1 MLVEC
6 PFCKHP
12 CDVMTAITYCGHC
25 YVEFYTDRNGDIV
38 FDDKRKTERFAFA
51 KALNKTGGI
60 SIGAVDNQENSADVC
75 PCGAPA
81 VMAGWCEECIEYV
94 ADEHDPN
101 G

>member
-1 MLVEC
+1 MGFKC
-6 PFCKHP
+6 PICFK
-12 CDVMTAITYCGHC
+12 D
-25 YVEFYTDRNGDIV
+25 
-38 FDDKRKTERFAFA
+38 FAFSKKDWEDHIA
-51 KALNKTGGI
+51 NEHNGI
-60 SIGAVDNQENSADVC
+60 GKDVETMVRSMAGEREQENSADVC